1 MSHIKLMYI
10 TNSPEVALI
19 AEKSGVDRIFID
31 MEYIG
36 KAQRQ
41 GGMDTVQSHHTIEDI
56 KAIKSVITKS
66 EIMVRCNPIH
76 DATDAYCSSKEEID
90 AIVESGADI
99 IMLPYF
105 TTADEVREFVRLV
118 GGRAKTFP
126 LVENKE
132 AVAAIDEILE
142 IEGIDEIYIGLN
154 DLSLSRGQRF
164 MFQPLADGMVDML
177 SEKFK
182 EKGIP
187 FGFGGIASLG
197 KGLLPSEY
205 VICEHKRLGST
216 AAILSR
222 SFCNVAKI
230 GDLSEIDRIFT
241 EGVRAVREFEAVC
254 SKNTPEQFMKNHTE
268 LVSKEKTVAKN
279 TVEICG
285 IFGQFVRFILH
296 KYCFVTLFPKL

>member
-36 KAQRQ
+36 KNLRQ
-41 GGMDTVQSHHTIEDI
+41 GGMNTVQNHHTTDDI
-56 KAIKSVITKS
+56 KKIRSVVTKA

-76 DATDAYCSSKEEID
+76 GATEDYPSSEDEINEIID
-90 AIVESGADI
+90 GGADI
-99 IMLPYF
+99 VMLPYF
-105 TTADEVREFVRLV
+105 KTADEVREFVRIV

-126 LVENKE
+126 LVETIE
-132 AVAAIDEILE
+132 AVECIDEILE

-154 DLSLSRGQRF
+154 DLSLSRRQRF

-177 SEKFK
+177 AGKFK
-182 EKGIP
+182 AKGIP

-197 KGLLPSEY
+197 KGMLPSEY
-205 VICEHKRLGST
+205 IICEHKRLGST

-230 GDLSEIDRIFT
+230 NDLTEIDRIFT
-241 EGVRAVREFEAVC
+241 DGVRNIREFEALC
-254 SKNTPEQFMKNHTE
+254 AKSTAEQFLKNHSE
-268 LVSKEKTVAKN
+268 LAAK
-279 TVEICG
+279 VEE
-285 IFGQFVRFILH
+285 ILEMMGG
-296 KYCFVTLFPKL
+296 L

>member
-10 TNSPEVALI
+10 TNDPAVALI
-19 AEKSGVDRIFID
+19 AERSGVDRIFVD

-36 KAQRQ
+36 KDLRQ
-41 GGMDTVQSHHTIEDI
+41 GGMNTVQNHHTIDDLKEI
-56 KAIKSVITKS
+56 KKAVTKA

-76 DATDAYCSSKEEID
+76 GATEGYPSSEDEINE
-90 AIVESGADI
+90 IIEGGADI
-99 IMLPYF
+99 VMLPF
-105 TTADEVREFVRLV
+105 FKTADEVREFIRLV

-126 LVENKE
+126 LVETIE
-132 AVAAIDEILE
+132 AVGCIDEILE

-154 DLSLSRGQRF
+154 DLSLSRRQRF

-177 SEKFK
+177 AEKFK
-182 EKGIP
+182 AKGIP

-197 KGLLPSEY
+197 KGMLPSEY

-230 GDLSEIDRIFT
+230 TDLSEIDNIFT
-241 EGVRAVREFEAVC
+241 DGVRNIREFEALC
-254 SKNTPEQFMKNHTE
+254 
-268 LVSKEKTVAKN
+268 AKN
-279 TVEICG
+279 TTEQFEKNHSELVLKVEEILELMGG
-285 IFGQFVRFILH
+285 I
-296 KYCFVTLFPKL
+296 

>member
-36 KAQRQ
+36 KGIRQ
-41 GGMDTVQSHHTIEDI
+41 GGMDTVQSHHTVEDI
-56 KAIKSVITKS
+56 KNIKRAVTKA
-66 EIMVRCNPIH
+66 EIMVRSNPIH
-76 DATDAYCSSKEEID
+76 EATDDYCSSKEEID
-90 AIVESGADI
+90 AIIDAGAEI

-105 TTADEVREFVRLV
+105 KTADEVREFVRLV

-132 AVAAIDEILE
+132 AVECIDEILE

-164 MFQPLADGMVDML
+164 MFQPLADGTVDML
-177 SEKFK
+177 AEKFK
-182 EKGIP
+182 AKGIP

-205 VICEHKRLGST
+205 IICEHKRLGST

-230 GDLSEIDRIFT
+230 GDLDEIDRIFT

-254 SKNTPEQFMKNHTE
+254 AKNTNEQFMKNHTE
-268 LVSKEKTVAKN
+268 LQSK
-279 TVEICG
+279 VEEIVEMMG
-285 IFGQFVRFILH
+285 GL
-296 KYCFVTLFPKL
+296 

>member
-1 MSHIKLMYI
+1 MSQIKLMYI
-10 TNSPEVALI
+10 TNSPKVALI

-36 KAQRQ
+36 KNLRQ
-41 GGMDTVQSHHTIEDI
+41 GGMDTVQCHHTVEDI
-56 KAIKSVITKS
+56 KNIKKVITNA

-76 DATDAYCSSKEEID
+76 GATEDYPSSEDEINE
-90 AIVESGADI
+90 IIEGGADI

-105 TTADEVREFVRLV
+105 KTADEVREFVRLV

-126 LVENKE
+126 LVETIE
-132 AVAAIDEILE
+132 AVKCIDEILE

-154 DLSLSRGQRF
+154 DLSLSRRQRF

-177 SEKFK
+177 AGKFK
-182 EKGIP
+182 AKGIP

-197 KGLLPSEY
+197 KGMLPSEY

-230 GDLSEIDRIFT
+230 NDLTEIDRIFT
-241 EGVRAVREFEAVC
+241 EGVRAVREFETVC
-254 SKNTPEQFMKNHTE
+254 TKNTPEQFAKNHTE
-268 LVSKEKTVAKN
+268 LQGKVQ
-279 TVEICG
+279 EILEMMG
-285 IFGQFVRFILH
+285 GL
-296 KYCFVTLFPKL
+296 

>member
-10 TNSPEVALI
+10 TNDPAVALI
-19 AEKSGVDRIFID
+19 AERSGVDRIFID

-36 KAQRQ
+36 KDLRQ
-41 GGMDTVQSHHTIEDI
+41 GGMNTVQNHHTIDDLKEI
-56 KAIKSVITKS
+56 KKAVTKA

-76 DATDAYCSSKEEID
+76 GATEGYPSSEDEINE
-90 AIVESGADI
+90 IIEGGADI
-99 IMLPYF
+99 VMLPF
-105 TTADEVREFVRLV
+105 FKTADEVREFIRLV

-126 LVENKE
+126 LVETIE
-132 AVAAIDEILE
+132 AVGCIDEILE

-154 DLSLSRGQRF
+154 DLSLSRRQRF

-177 SEKFK
+177 AEKFK
-182 EKGIP
+182 AKGIP

-197 KGLLPSEY
+197 KGMLPSEY

-230 GDLSEIDRIFT
+230 TDLSEIDSIFT
-241 EGVRAVREFEAVC
+241 DGVRNIREFEALC
-254 SKNTPEQFMKNHTE
+254 
-268 LVSKEKTVAKN
+268 AKN
-279 TVEICG
+279 TTEQFEKNHSELVLKVEEILELMGG
-285 IFGQFVRFILH
+285 I
-296 KYCFVTLFPKL
+296 

>member
-10 TNSPEVALI
+10 TNDPAVALI
-19 AEKSGVDRIFID
+19 AERSGVDRIFID

-36 KAQRQ
+36 KDLRQ
-41 GGMDTVQSHHTIEDI
+41 GGMNTVQNHHTIDDLKEI
-56 KAIKSVITKS
+56 RKAVTKA

-76 DATDAYCSSKEEID
+76 GATEGYPSSEDEINE
-90 AIVESGADI
+90 IIEGGADI
-99 IMLPYF
+99 VMLPF
-105 TTADEVREFVRLV
+105 FKTADEVREFIRLV

-126 LVENKE
+126 LVETIE
-132 AVAAIDEILE
+132 AVGCIDEILE

-154 DLSLSRGQRF
+154 DLSLSRRQRF

-177 SEKFK
+177 AEKFK
-182 EKGIP
+182 AKGIP

-197 KGLLPSEY
+197 KGMLPSEY

-230 GDLSEIDRIFT
+230 TDLSEIDNIFT
-241 EGVRAVREFEAVC
+241 DGVRNIREFEALC
-254 SKNTPEQFMKNHTE
+254 
-268 LVSKEKTVAKN
+268 AKN
-279 TVEICG
+279 TTEQFEKNHSELVLKVEEILELMGG
-285 IFGQFVRFILH
+285 I
-296 KYCFVTLFPKL
+296 